1 MFIVTSYLIFSSSE
15 SSSQSRQ
22 PDDAPGVM
30 LKLHMVTGHGRSDR
44 IYLDYASTSP
54 PRDVAVNAVA
64 DLLGEKQFGDPSRN
78 YYEAMLIREHIE
90 RARESVADL
99 IGAKAR
105 NVVFTSSGTEAINL
119 AIYNAARYVD
129 THTLPN
135 SNGGRSVILCTEL
148 DHSSIRLGAELWGVP
163 YHVPVNPETAQP
175 DIGILRE
182 MLADYKRNKVAVAL
196 VNCQVI
202 NHESGTFQPF
212 REIIDICREF
222 ETPVHVDACNAI
234 GYELLEEKLQD
245 VDYVSMTAH
254 KLGAFSGIGA
264 LIVKGNIRIKPIIVG
279 AAQERMR
286 RAGMENYL
294 GIHAFGTVCR
304 QMSEDSFIASELT
317 RYREL
322 LKPLRLFVEQSPYME
337 LLPFDDNMASN
348 YLLISLNNVKAEA
361 VLIGLDKEGISV
373 HSGSSCS
380 SEPFSPPSGFSAL
393 GIDVDSILRISV
405 GWATREKDIKVFTSK
420 LEEITSNMSAFLN

>member
-1 MFIVTSYLIFSSSE
+1 LY
-15 SSSQSRQ
+15 
-22 PDDAPGVM
+22 
-30 LKLHMVTGHGRSDR
+30 MVTGHGRSGR

-78 YYEAMLIREHIE
+78 YYEAMLIREYIE
-90 RARESVADL
+90 RARESVADFV
-99 IGAKAR
+99 GTKAR

-119 AIYNAARYVD
+119 AMYNAVRHEH
-129 THTLPN
+129 THISPD
-135 SNGGRSVILCTEL
+135 SNAGRSVILCTEL
-148 DHSSIRLGAELWGVP
+148 DHSSIRLGAELWGIP
-163 YHVPVNPETAQP
+163 YYVPVNSETAQP
-175 DIGILRE
+175 DVNALRE
-182 MLADYKRNKVAVAL
+182 ILADYKRNKVSVAL

-202 NHESGTFQPF
+202 NHESGTLQPF

-222 ETPVHVDACNAI
+222 ETPIHVDACNAM
-234 GYELLEEKLQD
+234 GYELLEGKLRD

-254 KLGAFSGIGA
+254 KLGAFPGTGA

-294 GIHAFGTVCR
+294 GIHAFGAVCR
-304 QMSEDSFIASELT
+304 QLSEDSFIISEST
-317 RYREL
+317 RYHEL
-322 LKPLRLFVEQSPYME
+322 LKPLRLFVEQSPHME

-348 YLLISLNNVKAEA
+348 YLLISLHNIKAEA

-380 SEPFSPPSGFSAL
+380 SEPFSPPSGFSTL
-393 GIDVDSILRISV
+393 GIDADSILRISI
-405 GWATREKDIKVFTSK
+405 GWDTSEEDIKIFTSK
-420 LEEITSNMSAFLN
+420 LEEITSSMSGMLLYTHEQHIKQHVQD